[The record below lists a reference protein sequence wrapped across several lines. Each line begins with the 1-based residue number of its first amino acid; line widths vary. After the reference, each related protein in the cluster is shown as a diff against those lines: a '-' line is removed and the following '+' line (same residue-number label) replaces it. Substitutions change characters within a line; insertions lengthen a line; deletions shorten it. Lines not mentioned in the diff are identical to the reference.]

1 MVPFFFAKKMP
12 EGSTFVPDE
21 CVYNNMGD
29 SPRCREIDPARVKL
43 FHFTVCQKPW
53 CVPRRSLLSLSQE
66 HNAPEALGPTQ
77 PSISRKHH

>member
-12 EGSTFVPDE
+12 EGSTFVADE

-29 SPRCREIDPARVKL
+29 SKRCREMDPAQVKL

-53 CVPRRSLLSLSQE
+53 CEPRRTLHDKNTTTAKPWAQKIQFAQALL
-66 HNAPEALGPTQ
+66 AD
-77 PSISRKHH
+77 